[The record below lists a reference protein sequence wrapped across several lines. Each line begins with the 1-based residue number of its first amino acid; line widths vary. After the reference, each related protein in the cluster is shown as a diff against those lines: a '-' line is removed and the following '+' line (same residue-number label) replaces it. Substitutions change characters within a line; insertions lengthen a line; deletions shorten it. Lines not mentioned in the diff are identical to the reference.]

1 MVRRPR
7 RALGERLRER
17 RPLGELLEEHLSAVR
32 VGPLADGAFPSRL
45 HDERVAAFLGTALG
59 FSFFT
64 CFATG
69 LVSHF
74 SQHPAHIGFLS
85 LPARPAELY
94 RYTQGVHVAT
104 GIASIPLL
112 LAKLWTVYPRLFTF
126 PPVRSVLHSIERLSV
141 VPLVAG
147 SLLQLYTGLANTAHW
162 FPWRFNFTVTHYW
175 NAWIV
180 IGSLLVHVA
189 VQLPAIARG
198 YSRDR
203 SPEPEG
209 TGLTRRGFFLTTA
222 AAAGAVTLTTVG
234 QTFRPLKAIAVLAPR
249 RPDRGPQGV
258 PINKSAV
265 GARVVETARDPAWRL
280 VVDGAVKRPLSL
292 SRDALLTLPLAEAD
306 LPIAC
311 VEGWSAGGSWRGV
324 RVRDLLA
331 MAGADPSST
340 VVVHSIQQRGA
351 YRTSELN
358 VPHIRDRDTLLA
370 LELNGE
376 PLHIDHGYPCRL
388 IAPDRPGVQQT
399 KWVGRLEVV

>member
-1 MVRRPR
+1 VCAGAMVRRPR
-7 RALGERLRER
+7 RALGT
-17 RPLGELLEEHLSAVR
+17 R
-32 VGPLADGAFPSRL
+32 VGPFKEEAFPSRL

-59 FSFFT
+59 ISFFT

-74 SQHPAHIGFLS
+74 SQHPAHLGFLS

-112 LAKLWTVYPRLFTF
+112 LAKLWTVYPRLFAF
-126 PPVRSVLHSIERLSV
+126 PPARSVLHAIERLTV

-147 SLLQLYTGLANTAHW
+147 SLLALYTGLANTAHW

-180 IGSLLVHVA
+180 IGSLLVHIA
-189 VQLPAIARG
+189 VQLPAITRSYA
-198 YSRDR
+198 RDR
-203 SPEPEG
+203 PPEPAG
-209 TGLTRRGFFLTTA
+209 TGLTRRGFFLATG

-234 QTFRPLKAIAVLAPR
+234 QTVRPLRSLAVLAPR

-258 PINKSAV
+258 PVNKSAI
-265 GARVVETARDPAWRL
+265 GARVVDAARDPAWRL
-280 VVDGAVKRPLSL
+280 VVDGAVERPLSL
-292 SRDALLTLPLAEAD
+292 SRDQLLALPLTDAH

-311 VEGWSAGGSWRGV
+311 VEGWSAAASWRGV

-331 MAGADPSST
+331 MAGARPGAD
-340 VVVHSIQQRGA
+340 VIVHSIQQHGS
-351 YRTSELN
+351 YLTSRLN
-358 VPHIRDRDTLLA
+358 APHVRDGDTLMA
-370 LELNGE
+370 LELNGA

-388 IAPDRPGVQQT
+388 IAPDRPGVEQT
-399 KWVGRLEVV
+399 KWVGRLEVT

>member
-7 RALGERLRER
+7 RALGT
-17 RPLGELLEEHLSAVR
+17 R
-32 VGPLADGAFPSRL
+32 VGPFKEEAFPSRL

-59 FSFFT
+59 ISFFT

-74 SQHPAHIGFLS
+74 SQHPAHLGFLS

-112 LAKLWTVYPRLFTF
+112 LAKLWTVYPRLFAF
-126 PPVRSVLHSIERLSV
+126 PPARSVLHAIERLTV

-147 SLLQLYTGLANTAHW
+147 SLLALYTGLANTAHW

-180 IGSLLVHVA
+180 IGSLLVHIA
-189 VQLPAIARG
+189 VQLPAITRSYA
-198 YSRDR
+198 RDR
-203 SPEPEG
+203 PPEPAG
-209 TGLTRRGFFLTTA
+209 TGLTRRGFFLATG

-234 QTFRPLKAIAVLAPR
+234 QTVRPLRSLAVLAPR

-258 PINKSAV
+258 PVNKSAI
-265 GARVVETARDPAWRL
+265 GARVVDAARDPAWRL
-280 VVDGAVKRPLSL
+280 VVDGAVERPLSL
-292 SRDALLTLPLAEAD
+292 SRDQLLALPLTDAH

-311 VEGWSAGGSWRGV
+311 VEGWSAAASWRGV

-331 MAGADPSST
+331 MAGARPGAD
-340 VVVHSIQQRGA
+340 VIVHSIQQHGS
-351 YRTSELN
+351 YLTSRLN
-358 VPHIRDRDTLLA
+358 APHVRDGDTLMA
-370 LELNGE
+370 LELNGA

-388 IAPDRPGVQQT
+388 IAPDRPGVEQT
-399 KWVGRLEVV
+399 KWVGRLEVT